1 MRARADTGTFSP
13 GGFEEQYE
21 QLFAEALHA
30 GGIGPEERQRLDLAA
45 AALGID
51 PARVQA
57 LEAALYAAYQAK
69 SAIGNATPISQPNAL
84 VASAYAARPSTQPPP
99 APVFTPTTGVPA
111 MPSPRPAGLPVQRT
125 ERPDSDDALHVKFE
139 RCRRFGHR
147 DEQLCAAAVLVRRGV
162 ATADELQFFEAH
174 RALAPTRPSAPMTVE
189 SWADLFHPEADRDI
203 GDIFAAVASAVLI
216 GRISAMRRDKV
227 LPKLDAKMK
236 QDPATTTV
244 SAVRALAWSAAV
256 LGLEAPPMYLAPDRD
271 AGLEIIV
278 AVPPATRIGA
288 RMLAGKS
295 THELAF
301 HSARHLT
308 WFRAEHFVCALVPSV
323 QYLEDV
329 FVAALSL
336 CTQGLDLSP
345 DARERVRIVADAIR
359 PVLDAQRM
367 DALRSAVARFLHRG
381 GRSSL
386 RRWARAA
393 ELTSCRAG
401 LLLCG
406 DLQTACDALATD
418 AGAPERVADLEAFWT
433 SDAASRLRRHLGLA
447 LP

>member
-13 GGFEEQYE
+13 GGFEAQYE
-21 QLFAEALHA
+21 QLFAEALFA
-30 GGIGPEERQRLDLAA
+30 GGIGPEERQRLNLAA

-57 LEAALYAAYQAK
+57 LEAALYAAYQAQ
-69 SAIGNATPISQPNAL
+69 SAIGNATTTSQPNAL

-111 MPSPRPAGLPVQRT
+111 VPQPGALPVQRT
-125 ERPDSDDALHVKFE
+125 ERPDSDDALHVKFD

-147 DEQLCAAAVLVRRGV
+147 DDQLCTAAVLARRGV
-162 ATADELQFFEAH
+162 ATPDELRFFEAN
-174 RALAPTRPSAPMTVE
+174 RALVPTRPSAALTLE
-189 SWADLFHPEADRDI
+189 AWADLFHPEADRDI

-216 GRISAMRRDKV
+216 GRISAMRRDRV
-227 LPKLDAKMK
+227 LAKPDAKMK

-256 LGLEAPPMYLAPDRD
+256 MGLEAPAMYLAPDRD
-271 AGLEIIV
+271 VGLEIII

-288 RMLAGKS
+288 RMLAGK
-295 THELAF
+295 TTPELAF

-345 DARERVRIVADAIR
+345 DARERVKIVADAIR
-359 PVLDAQRM
+359 PVLDGQRM
-367 DALRSAVARFLHRG
+367 DVLRNAAARFLHRG

-418 AGAPERVADLEAFWT
+418 AGAPERIADLEAFWT
-433 SDAASRLRRHLGLA
+433 SDAASRLRRHLGVA